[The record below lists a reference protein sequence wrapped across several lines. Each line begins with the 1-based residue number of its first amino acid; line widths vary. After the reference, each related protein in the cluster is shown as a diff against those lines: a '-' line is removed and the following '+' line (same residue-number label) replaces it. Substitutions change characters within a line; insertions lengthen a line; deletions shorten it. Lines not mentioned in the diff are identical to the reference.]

1 MRKPRRPSRAR
12 PASTASG
19 PPATGRAIGSAPTP
33 RGNRP
38 RVGPTGTE
46 RMARRPVAKSFVAQ
60 HGLWTA
66 GQSRA
71 ASAVAQAIKKQ
82 KLELVRFA
90 FADQHGVLRGKTVV
104 AADAAALMQSGVT
117 MTTTLLAKDTAHKTA
132 FPVFTPGGGFGM
144 EEMQGAAD
152 FVMVPDP
159 ATFRVLPWAP
169 NTGWFLCDIYFTN
182 GKPVPFSTRQVL
194 RDALKR
200 LKASGFDYLAGL
212 EVEFHLFK
220 LENPRLTPEDATW
233 PPRAPE
239 VSLLNQGY
247 QYLTES
253 RYDLIDA
260 ALQPIRRGIAALGLP
275 LRSLEVELGPSQCEF
290 TFRPQ
295 AGLDAA
301 DTMILFRAAVKQIAR
316 RNGLFASFMC
326 RPAQPNLL
334 ACGWHLHQS
343 LIARG
348 GANAFVGHG
357 PDGLSALARHFLA
370 GLLAHA
376 RAATAFTAP
385 TVNAYRR
392 FQPYR
397 LAPDRAIWARDNRG
411 VMVRVI
417 GQPGDPATHL
427 ENRVGEPAANPYLY
441 MASQIYAGLDGI
453 AGKRDPGPSADTP
466 YETQAPSLPKDL
478 GEAVAALRDSM
489 VFLSGFGDAFVNYYA
504 HLKETEFKHFAGEA
518 VAGPGDVTVWEQNEY
533 FDLF

>member
-1 MRKPRRPSRAR
+1 MPRRPA
-12 PASTASG
+12 AQ
-19 PPATGRAIGSAPTP
+19 
-33 RGNRP
+33 NF
-38 RVGPTGTE
+38 VE
-46 RMARRPVAKSFVAQ
+46 R
-60 HGLWTA
+60 HGLW
-66 GQSRA
+66 S
-71 ASAVAQAIKKQ
+71 VAQARAAAAVVQQIKEQ

-104 AADAAALMQSGVT
+104 AADAPALMKSGVT

-169 NTGWFLCDIYFTN
+169 NTGWLLCDIVFAN

-194 RDALKR
+194 RDALAK
-200 LKASGFDYLAGL
+200 LKSAGFDYLAGL
-212 EVEFHLFK
+212 EVEFHLFRI
-220 LENPRLTPEDATW
+220 ENPRLTPEDATW

-253 RYDLIDA
+253 RFDQIA
-260 ALQPIRRGIAALGLP
+260 EALEPIRHGIQALGLP

-295 AGLDAA
+295 PGLDAA
-301 DTMILFRAAVKQIAR
+301 DTMILFRAATKQIAR
-316 RNGLFASFMC
+316 RHGLLASFMC
-326 RPAQPNLL
+326 RPAQPNLFSS
-334 ACGWHLHQS
+334 GWHLHQS
-343 LIARG
+343 LIG
-348 GANAFVGHG
+348 KKGINAFVGG
-357 PDGLSALARHFLA
+357 AREGLSALGLNFLG

-376 RAATAFTAP
+376 QAAAAFTTP
-385 TVNAYRR
+385 TVNGYKRYRAYT
-392 FQPYR
+392 

-411 VMVRVI
+411 VMVRVL
-417 GQPGDPATHL
+417 GQPGDPSTHL

-441 MASQIYAGLDGI
+441 MASQIYAGLDGM
-453 AGKRDPGPSADTP
+453 AQKRNPGPSADTP
-466 YETQAPSLPKDL
+466 YEAKAQALPKNL
-478 GEAVAALRDSM
+478 GEAVAALRSSE
-489 VFLSGFGDAFVNYYA
+489 VFRKGFGDAFVDYFA
-504 HLKETEFKHFAGEA
+504 RLKEAEYARFTSEAPDGE
-518 VAGPGDVTVWEQNEY
+518 GGDITAWEQNEY